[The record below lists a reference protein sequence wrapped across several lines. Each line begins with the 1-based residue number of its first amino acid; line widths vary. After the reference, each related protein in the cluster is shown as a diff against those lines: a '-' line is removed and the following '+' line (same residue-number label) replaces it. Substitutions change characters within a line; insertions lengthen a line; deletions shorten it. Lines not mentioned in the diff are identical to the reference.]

1 MNNASLATLYDTIK
15 HYEKGGIDRPSKS
28 PLLMP
33 LALTEDERLD
43 LVAFMESLNGESSPA
58 AAPR

>member
-1 MNNASLATLYDTIK
+1 MHDASSATLYDTIK

-33 LALTEDERLD
+33 LQLTEDQRLD

>member
-1 MNNASLATLYDTIK
+1 MNNASLATLYDAIK